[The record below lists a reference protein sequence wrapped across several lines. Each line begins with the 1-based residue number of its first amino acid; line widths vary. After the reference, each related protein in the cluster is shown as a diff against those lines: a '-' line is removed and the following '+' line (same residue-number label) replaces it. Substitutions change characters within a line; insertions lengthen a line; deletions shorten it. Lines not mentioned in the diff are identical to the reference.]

1 MEPPPLASLIRFCNP
16 YVLKDN
22 FSAAVYSS
30 GFHTFNMYHC
40 ICTGEKSTRR
50 FNPWYL
56 WVLFFL
62 LGRKGGRIKD
72 KEKLRE
78 TRDSPY

>member
-1 MEPPPLASLIRFCNP
+1 MVPPPLASLIWFCNP

-40 ICTGEKSTRR
+40 ICTGGKKYQAFLS
-50 FNPWYL
+50 L
-56 WVLFFL
+56 VLMGFIFPS
-62 LGRKGGRIKD
+62 GKKR
-72 KEKLRE
+72 
-78 TRDSPY
+78 

>member
-40 ICTGEKSTRR
+40 ICTGEKKVPSVLISGTYGFYFSFWEEKVEELRTRR
-50 FNPWYL
+50 N
-56 WVLFFL
+56 
-62 LGRKGGRIKD
+62 
-72 KEKLRE
+72 
-78 TRDSPY
+78 